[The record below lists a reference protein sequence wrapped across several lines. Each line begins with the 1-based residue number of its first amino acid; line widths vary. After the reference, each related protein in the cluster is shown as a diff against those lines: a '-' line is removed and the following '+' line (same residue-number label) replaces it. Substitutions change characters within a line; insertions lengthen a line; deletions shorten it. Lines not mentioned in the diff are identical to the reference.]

1 MTYAPGIRMQTPALT
16 SANPP
21 APLSAPNRP
30 NRRSGLQDSA
40 VSVIC
45 GLSIVCATLVLK
57 LSIPPFSD
65 RGISISLFL
74 LPVVAFLGFAFRALG
89 IDATRLAIFLLL
101 TGALSV
107 ISLFGVTELS
117 VSSLAMFTVVHLP
130 FVFGAK
136 PASTV
141 DRARD
146 GTAASIHS
154 TFLNLALVL
163 AWCGIAQFFLQ
174 SVIDVRFLFPIE
186 NFFPSSLVVQ
196 HFNSQGIVE
205 YGSQTY
211 RANGVF
217 LPEPSFFSQ
226 LMGIAIILELCLKGR
241 WHRLAVYGVALLS
254 AAAGTGMLILAICV
268 PLLIAKR
275 ARWDLLLLAAAAIAV
290 IGALGD
296 SSYAGHLASRAGEFN
311 ANGSSAFA
319 RFIGGFY
326 LFDQFLWNDPWR
338 TLFGFGAG
346 SFSELASHAHYSVAE
361 MPVFKM
367 ILEFGLL
374 GALLY
379 FLVIGYFLF
388 SSPAPK
394 LLSLAIAIAFLL
406 NGIYAAFAQALAL
419 GLLVWPF
426 ASARN
431 ATRVDRAAPT
441 PAEPGARDRSW
452 AAPPSEVILQGGG
465 SSI

>member
-1 MTYAPGIRMQTPALT
+1 M
-16 SANPP
+16 
-21 APLSAPNRP
+21 
-30 NRRSGLQDSA
+30 SGLQRGA
-40 VSVIC
+40 VKLIC
-45 GLSIVCATLVLK
+45 VLSILCATLMLK
-57 LSIPPFSD
+57 LSVPPFGE

-74 LPVVAFLGFAFRALG
+74 LPVVAFLGFASRALG
-89 IDATRLAIFLLL
+89 IDAPRLAIFLLL

-107 ISLFGVTELS
+107 ISLFAATEFS

-130 FVFGAK
+130 FVFGAR
-136 PASTV
+136 PMPGTAVPTV
-141 DRARD
+141 DGVRD
-146 GTAASIHS
+146 GIATSIHS
-154 TFLNLALVL
+154 TFLNLALVI

-174 SVIDVRFLFPIE
+174 SVVDARFLFPIE

-226 LMGIAIILELCLKGR
+226 LMGIAIVLELCLRGR

-254 AAAGTGMLILAICV
+254 AAAGTGLLILAICV
-268 PLLIAKR
+268 PLLILKR
-275 ARWDLLLLAAAAIAV
+275 ARWDLLLLAAVAIAAV
-290 IGALGD
+290 GALGD

-346 SFSELASHAHYSVAE
+346 SFSELASHSHYSVAE
-361 MPVFKM
+361 MPLFKM

-388 SSPAPK
+388 SSPAPR

-419 GLLVWPF
+419 GLLLWPEP
-426 ASARN
+426 ASR
-431 ATRVDRAAPT
+431 
-441 PAEPGARDRSW
+441 GRSW
-452 AAPPSEVILQGGG
+452 ATPSPKVILHSEGA
-465 SSI
+465 SI

>member
-1 MTYAPGIRMQTPALT
+1 MQKPALT
-16 SANPP
+16 AANPA
-21 APLSAPNRP
+21 APLAAPDCP
-30 NRRSGLQDSA
+30 NRRSGLQGSA
-40 VSVIC
+40 VRLVCGLSVIC
-45 GLSIVCATLVLK
+45 ATLLLK
-57 LSIPPFSD
+57 LSIPPLSD
-65 RGISISLFL
+65 RGISISLLL
-74 LPVVAFLGFAFRALG
+74 LPAVALLGFAFRALG

-107 ISLFGVTELS
+107 ISLFGVTEFS

-136 PASTV
+136 PTTSTAAPPLDKV
-141 DRARD
+141 RD
-146 GTAASIHS
+146 GIATSIHS

-186 NFFPSSLVVQ
+186 NFFPSSFVVQ

-226 LMGIAIILELCLKGR
+226 LMGIAIVLELCLRGR

-254 AAAGTGMLILAICV
+254 AAAGTGLLILAICV
-268 PLLIAKR
+268 PLLIVKR
-275 ARWDLLLLAAAAIAV
+275 ARWDLLLLAAAAITAV
-290 IGALGD
+290 GALGD

-326 LFDQFLWNDPWR
+326 LFDQFLWDDPWR

-346 SFSELASHAHYSVAE
+346 SFSEFASHAHYSVAE

-419 GLLVWPF
+419 GLLIWPF
-426 ASARN
+426 ASAR
-431 ATRVDRAAPT
+431 RVARAAAT
-441 PAEPGARDRSW
+441 PVEPGPKGRSW

-465 SSI
+465 GSSI